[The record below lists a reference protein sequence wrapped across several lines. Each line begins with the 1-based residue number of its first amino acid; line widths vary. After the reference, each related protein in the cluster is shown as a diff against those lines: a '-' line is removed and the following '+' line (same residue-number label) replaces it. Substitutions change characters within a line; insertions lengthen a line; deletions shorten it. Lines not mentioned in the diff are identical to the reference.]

1 MINGIV
7 QSFGNVVVFFPHFQ
21 VQTSELLARCQC
33 QSMFMIKG
41 GCGIYWSGNR
51 WPARL
56 ATPLATHSLFMRGGG
71 IFFLKH
77 PE

>member
-7 QSFGNVVVFFPHFQ
+7 QSFGNVVAHFQ

-41 GCGIYWSGNR
+41 GCGIYKIIG
-51 WPARL
+51 PATAGL
-56 ATPLATHSLFMRGGG
+56 PNLL
-71 IFFLKH
+71 H
-77 PE
+77 PWLLIL